1 MMAEKNQT
9 RKSRRLR
16 DSGGHSGLLEGAGGI
31 RAPARSAARPRA
43 GGTPRARSGAARLAY
58 MEEQTVRTTLAL
70 FTAAV
75 LVSVS
80 VVAASR
86 PQVQPAGAHTVNV
99 EEAMKSF
106 RADLQAS
113 RADIIAKN
121 VQLTAEQAA
130 KFWPLFERYQKD
142 QSAIIDAQLKG
153 VQEYAEKFEKL
164 DDATALRLV
173 KAHLE
178 RDGRMNALRQQWL
191 GEFGK
196 VLPGRLAARVIQ
208 VDRRIS
214 LAQQMEISSQ
224 VPLIY

>member
-1 MMAEKNQT
+1 M
-9 RKSRRLR
+9 
-16 DSGGHSGLLEGAGGI
+16 
-31 RAPARSAARPRA
+31 
-43 GGTPRARSGAARLAY
+43 
-58 MEEQTVRTTLAL
+58 RTTLAL
-70 FTAAV
+70 FSAAL

-80 VVAASR
+80 VVSASR
-86 PQVQPAGAHTVNV
+86 QAQPVSTHTVNV
-99 EEAMKSF
+99 EEAMKAF

-130 KFWPLFERYQKD
+130 KFWPLFERYQKE
-142 QSAIIDAQLKG
+142 QSAIIDGQLKG
-153 VQEYAEKFEKL
+153 VQQYAEKYEKL
-164 DDATALRLV
+164 DDATALSLV

-191 GEFGK
+191 GEFQK

-224 VPLIY
+224 IPLIY

>member
-1 MMAEKNQT
+1 
-9 RKSRRLR
+9 
-16 DSGGHSGLLEGAGGI
+16 
-31 RAPARSAARPRA
+31 
-43 GGTPRARSGAARLAY
+43 
-58 MEEQTVRTTLAL
+58 MEEQTVRTTIAL
-70 FTAAV
+70 LSAAL

-80 VVAASR
+80 AVTASR
-86 PQVQPAGAHTVNV
+86 QVQQASTHPVNI
-99 EEAMKSF
+99 EEAMKAF

-130 KFWPLFERYQKD
+130 KFWPLFERYQKE

-153 VQEYAEKFEKL
+153 VQQYAEKFEKL
-164 DDATALRLV
+164 DDGTALSLV

-191 GEFGK
+191 GEFAK

-208 VDRRIS
+208 IDRRIS
-214 LAQQMEISSQ
+214 LAQQMEISAQ

>member
-1 MMAEKNQT
+1 MRTTFA
-9 RKSRRLR
+9 
-16 DSGGHSGLLEGAGGI
+16 LL
-31 RAPARSAARPRA
+31 SAA
-43 GGTPRARSGAARLAY
+43 L
-58 MEEQTVRTTLAL
+58 
-70 FTAAV
+70 

-86 PQVQPAGAHTVNV
+86 QVQQASAHPVNV
-99 EEAMKSF
+99 EEAMKAF

-153 VQEYAEKFEKL
+153 VQQYAEKFEKL
-164 DDATALRLV
+164 DDATAMSLV

-191 GEFGK
+191 GEFQK
-196 VLPGRLAARVIQ
+196 VLPGRTAARIIQ
-208 VDRRIS
+208 IDRRIS

-224 VPLIY
+224 IPLIY

>member
-1 MMAEKNQT
+1 
-9 RKSRRLR
+9 
-16 DSGGHSGLLEGAGGI
+16 
-31 RAPARSAARPRA
+31 
-43 GGTPRARSGAARLAY
+43 
-58 MEEQTVRTTLAL
+58 VRTTFAL
-70 FTAAV
+70 LSAAL

-80 VVAASR
+80 VVTASR
-86 PQVQPAGAHTVNV
+86 QVQQASAHPVNV
-99 EEAMKSF
+99 EEAMKAF

-130 KFWPLFERYQKD
+130 KFWPLFERYQKE

-153 VQEYAEKFEKL
+153 VQQYAEKFEKL
-164 DDATALRLV
+164 DDATAMSLV

-191 GEFGK
+191 GEFQK
-196 VLPGRLAARVIQ
+196 VLPGRTAARIIQ
-208 VDRRIS
+208 IDRRIS

-224 VPLIY
+224 IPLIY

>member
-1 MMAEKNQT
+1 M
-9 RKSRRLR
+9 
-16 DSGGHSGLLEGAGGI
+16 
-31 RAPARSAARPRA
+31 
-43 GGTPRARSGAARLAY
+43 
-58 MEEQTVRTTLAL
+58 RTTLVL
-70 FTAAV
+70 LSAAV
-75 LVSVS
+75 IVSAS

-86 PQVQPAGAHTVNV
+86 QQVQPASAHTANV
-99 EEAMKSF
+99 EEAMKAF

-142 QSAIIDAQLKG
+142 QSAIIDGQLKG
-153 VQEYAEKFEKL
+153 IQEYAEKYDTL
-164 DDATALRLV
+164 DDATALALV

-178 RDGRMNALRQQWL
+178 RDTRMNGLRQQWL
-191 GEFGK
+191 GEFQK

-214 LAQQMEISSQ
+214 LAQQREIASQ
-224 VPLIY
+224 IPLIY

>member
-1 MMAEKNQT
+1 MRTTIA
-9 RKSRRLR
+9 
-16 DSGGHSGLLEGAGGI
+16 LL
-31 RAPARSAARPRA
+31 SAA
-43 GGTPRARSGAARLAY
+43 LI
-58 MEEQTVRTTLAL
+58 
-70 FTAAV
+70 
-75 LVSVS
+75 VSVS

-86 PQVQPAGAHTVNV
+86 PQVQPASAKTVNV
-99 EEAMKSF
+99 EEAMKAF

-153 VQEYAEKFEKL
+153 IQEYAEKYDKL
-164 DDATALRLV
+164 DDATALSLV

-178 RDGRMNALRQQWL
+178 RDGRMTALRQQWL
-191 GEFGK
+191 GEFQK
-196 VLPGRLAARVIQ
+196 VLPGRLAARVMQ

-214 LAQQMEISSQ
+214 LAQQMEITSQ
-224 VPLIY
+224 IPLIY

>member
-1 MMAEKNQT
+1 MRTTIA
-9 RKSRRLR
+9 LF
-16 DSGGHSGLLEGAGGI
+16 
-31 RAPARSAARPRA
+31 SAA
-43 GGTPRARSGAARLAY
+43 LI
-58 MEEQTVRTTLAL
+58 
-70 FTAAV
+70 
-75 LVSVS
+75 VSVS

-86 PQVQPAGAHTVNV
+86 PQVQPASAKTVNV
-99 EEAMKSF
+99 EEAMKAF

-153 VQEYAEKFEKL
+153 IQEYAEKYDKL
-164 DDATALRLV
+164 DDATALSLV

-191 GEFGK
+191 DEFQK
-196 VLPGRLAARVIQ
+196 VLPGRLAARVMQ

-214 LAQQMEISSQ
+214 LAQQMEITSQ
-224 VPLIY
+224 IPLIY

>member
-1 MMAEKNQT
+1 M
-9 RKSRRLR
+9 
-16 DSGGHSGLLEGAGGI
+16 
-31 RAPARSAARPRA
+31 
-43 GGTPRARSGAARLAY
+43 
-58 MEEQTVRTTLAL
+58 RTTLAL
-70 FTAAV
+70 FSAAL

-80 VVAASR
+80 ALSASR
-86 PQVQPAGAHTVNV
+86 QQIQPASAHTPNV
-99 EEAMKSF
+99 EEAMKAF

-130 KFWPLFERYQKD
+130 KFWPLFERYQKE
-142 QSAIIDAQLKG
+142 QSAIIDAQLQG
-153 VQEYAEKFEKL
+153 IQQYAEKFEKL
-164 DDATALRLV
+164 DDATALSLV

-191 GEFGK
+191 GEFQK
-196 VLPGRLAARVIQ
+196 VLPGRVAARVIQ

-224 VPLIY
+224 IPLIY

>member
-1 MMAEKNQT
+1 M
-9 RKSRRLR
+9 
-16 DSGGHSGLLEGAGGI
+16 
-31 RAPARSAARPRA
+31 
-43 GGTPRARSGAARLAY
+43 
-58 MEEQTVRTTLAL
+58 RTTLVL
-70 FTAAV
+70 LSAAV

-86 PQVQPAGAHTVNV
+86 QQVQPAGAHTVNV
-99 EEAMKSF
+99 EEAMKAF

-153 VQEYAEKFEKL
+153 IQEYAEKYEKL
-164 DDATALRLV
+164 DDATAMRLV

-191 GEFGK
+191 AEFGK

-214 LAQQMEISSQ
+214 LAQQMEISTQ

>member
-1 MMAEKNQT
+1 MRTTFA
-9 RKSRRLR
+9 
-16 DSGGHSGLLEGAGGI
+16 LL
-31 RAPARSAARPRA
+31 SAA
-43 GGTPRARSGAARLAY
+43 L
-58 MEEQTVRTTLAL
+58 
-70 FTAAV
+70 

-80 VVAASR
+80 AVTASR
-86 PQVQPAGAHTVNV
+86 QVQQTAAHPVNV
-99 EEAMKSF
+99 EEAMKVF

-130 KFWPLFERYQKD
+130 KFWPLFERYQKE

-153 VQEYAEKFEKL
+153 IQQYAEKFEKL
-164 DDATALRLV
+164 DDATALSLV

-178 RDGRMNALRQQWL
+178 RDSRMNALRQQWL
-191 GEFGK
+191 GEFQK
-196 VLPGRLAARVIQ
+196 VLPGRTAARVIQ

-224 VPLIY
+224 IPLIY

>member
-1 MMAEKNQT
+1 M
-9 RKSRRLR
+9 KS
-16 DSGGHSGLLEGAGGI
+16 
-31 RAPARSAARPRA
+31 
-43 GGTPRARSGAARLAY
+43 
-58 MEEQTVRTTLAL
+58 TLAL
-70 FTAAV
+70 LSAAL

-86 PQVQPAGAHTVNV
+86 QQVQSASAHTVNV
-99 EEAMKSF
+99 EEAMKAF

-130 KFWPLFERYQKD
+130 KFWPLFERYQKE
-142 QSAIIDAQLKG
+142 QSAIIDGQLKG
-153 VQEYAEKFEKL
+153 VQQYAEKYEKL
-164 DDATALRLV
+164 DDATALSLV

-191 GEFGK
+191 GEFQK

-224 VPLIY
+224 IPLIY

>member
-1 MMAEKNQT
+1 MKN
-9 RKSRRLR
+9 
-16 DSGGHSGLLEGAGGI
+16 
-31 RAPARSAARPRA
+31 
-43 GGTPRARSGAARLAY
+43 
-58 MEEQTVRTTLAL
+58 TLAL
-70 FTAAV
+70 LSAAL

-86 PQVQPAGAHTVNV
+86 QQVQPAAAHTVNV
-99 EEAMKSF
+99 EEAMKAF
-106 RADLQAS
+106 RSDLQAS

-130 KFWPLFERYQKD
+130 KFWPMFERYQKD

-164 DDATALRLV
+164 DDATALSLV

-178 RDGRMNALRQQWL
+178 RDGKMNALRQQWL
-191 GEFGK
+191 GEFQK
-196 VLPGRLAARVIQ
+196 VLPGRLAARVMQ

-224 VPLIY
+224 IPLIY

>member
-1 MMAEKNQT
+1 MPGDAPAWWRAHGLQT
-9 RKSRRLR
+9 AGPPGAHWPEAARRVLAGRRLVVDMR
-16 DSGGHSGLLEGAGGI
+16 
-31 RAPARSAARPRA
+31 
-43 GGTPRARSGAARLAY
+43 
-58 MEEQTVRTTLAL
+58 EEHPVKSTLAL
-70 FTAAV
+70 LSAAL

-86 PQVQPAGAHTVNV
+86 QQVQPASAHTVNV
-99 EEAMKSF
+99 EEAMKAF

-153 VQEYAEKFEKL
+153 VQEYAEKFDKL
-164 DDATALRLV
+164 DDATAMALV
-173 KAHLE
+173 KAHLD

-191 GEFGK
+191 GEFQK
-196 VLPGRLAARVIQ
+196 VLPGRLAARVMQ

-214 LAQQMEISSQ
+214 LAQQMEISAQ
-224 VPLIY
+224 IPLIY

>member
-1 MMAEKNQT
+1 VLVG
-9 RKSRRLR
+9 RRLVVDMR
-16 DSGGHSGLLEGAGGI
+16 
-31 RAPARSAARPRA
+31 
-43 GGTPRARSGAARLAY
+43 
-58 MEEQTVRTTLAL
+58 EEHPVKSTLAL
-70 FTAAV
+70 LSAAL

-86 PQVQPAGAHTVNV
+86 QQVQPASAHTVNV
-99 EEAMKSF
+99 EEAMKAF

-153 VQEYAEKFEKL
+153 VQEYAEKFDKL
-164 DDATALRLV
+164 DDATAMALV
-173 KAHLE
+173 KAHLD

-191 GEFGK
+191 GEFQK
-196 VLPGRLAARVIQ
+196 VLPGRLAARVMQ

-214 LAQQMEISSQ
+214 LAQQMEISAQ
-224 VPLIY
+224 IPLIY

>member
-1 MMAEKNQT
+1 MKN
-9 RKSRRLR
+9 
-16 DSGGHSGLLEGAGGI
+16 
-31 RAPARSAARPRA
+31 
-43 GGTPRARSGAARLAY
+43 
-58 MEEQTVRTTLAL
+58 TLAL
-70 FTAAV
+70 LSAAL

-86 PQVQPAGAHTVNV
+86 QQVQLAATHTVNV
-99 EEAMKSF
+99 EEAMKAF
-106 RADLQAS
+106 RSDLQAS

-130 KFWPLFERYQKD
+130 RFWPLFERYQKD

-153 VQEYAEKFEKL
+153 IQEYAEKFEKL
-164 DDATALRLV
+164 DDATAMSLV

-191 GEFGK
+191 GEFQK

>member
-1 MMAEKNQT
+1 
-9 RKSRRLR
+9 
-16 DSGGHSGLLEGAGGI
+16 
-31 RAPARSAARPRA
+31 
-43 GGTPRARSGAARLAY
+43 
-58 MEEQTVRTTLAL
+58 VRTTLAL
-70 FTAAV
+70 LSAAL

-80 VVAASR
+80 VVTASR
-86 PQVQPAGAHTVNV
+86 QAQPASTHTVNV
-99 EEAMKSF
+99 EEAMKAF

-130 KFWPLFERYQKD
+130 KFWPLFERYQKE
-142 QSAIIDAQLKG
+142 QSAIIDGQLKG
-153 VQEYAEKFEKL
+153 VQQYAEKYEKL
-164 DDATALRLV
+164 DDATAMSLV

-191 GEFGK
+191 GEFQK

-224 VPLIY
+224 IPLIY

>member
-1 MMAEKNQT
+1 M
-9 RKSRRLR
+9 
-16 DSGGHSGLLEGAGGI
+16 
-31 RAPARSAARPRA
+31 
-43 GGTPRARSGAARLAY
+43 
-58 MEEQTVRTTLAL
+58 RTTLAL
-70 FTAAV
+70 LSAAV

-86 PQVQPAGAHTVNV
+86 QQVQPASTAGAVNI
-99 EEAMKSF
+99 EEAMKAF

-130 KFWPLFERYQKD
+130 KFWPLFEKYQKE

-153 VQEYAEKFEKL
+153 VQQYAEKFEKL
-164 DDATALRLV
+164 DDATALTLV

-178 RDGRMNALRQQWL
+178 RDGKMNALRQQWL
-191 GEFGK
+191 GEFQK

-224 VPLIY
+224 IPLIY

>member
-1 MMAEKNQT
+1 MSVKN
-9 RKSRRLR
+9 
-16 DSGGHSGLLEGAGGI
+16 
-31 RAPARSAARPRA
+31 
-43 GGTPRARSGAARLAY
+43 
-58 MEEQTVRTTLAL
+58 TLAL
-70 FTAAV
+70 LSAAL

-86 PQVQPAGAHTVNV
+86 QQVQPAASHTVNV
-99 EEAMKSF
+99 EEAMKAF

-153 VQEYAEKFEKL
+153 IQDYAEKYEKL
-164 DDATALRLV
+164 DDGTAMSLV

-191 GEFGK
+191 GEFQK

-224 VPLIY
+224 IPLIY